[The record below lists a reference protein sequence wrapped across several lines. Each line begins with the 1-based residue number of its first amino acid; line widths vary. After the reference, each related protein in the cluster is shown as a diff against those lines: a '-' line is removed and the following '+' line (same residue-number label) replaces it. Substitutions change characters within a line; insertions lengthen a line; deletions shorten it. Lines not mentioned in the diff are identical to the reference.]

1 MNFQNHL
8 IFGAVVVLAL
18 LGQAHAAT
26 EARCSATLSTTP
38 QPVLT
43 GLTSKRI
50 SEAGRSTEGGSAELF
65 LDKGNRPA
73 YLMVENYG
81 ETGKR
86 KAIYTLSDTSSSFS
100 ALVTESTYAEPIYA
114 GVSQVVQVR
123 VTNFVVC
130 DGEVT
135 EGVGDSLIP
144 NEIVQSSRDD
154 VNRAFQLLM
163 RDR

>member
-1 MNFQNHL
+1 MKFQNNL

-18 LGQAHAAT
+18 LGQANAAT
-26 EARCSATLSTTP
+26 KAPCSATLSTTP

-43 GLTSKRI
+43 GLTSMRI
-50 SEAGRSTEGGSAELF
+50 SEAGRSTEGGSAQLF
-65 LDKGNRPA
+65 LDNGNRPA

-86 KAIYTLSDTSSSFS
+86 KAIYTLSDTASSFS

-144 NEIVQSSRDD
+144 DETVRSSRED
-154 VNRAFQLLM
+154 VNSAFQRLM
-163 RDR
+163 REK